1 MLKYAEENRS
11 YSPILLKDEAFLGK
25 YLTVCYDRLGVA
37 ITEYDTDYDLD
48 AGYDYVFLSYPGLH
62 PPVYGLLQNDRS
74 QGALLFEG

>member
-1 MLKYAEENRS
+1 M
-11 YSPILLKDEAFLGK
+11 GK

-48 AGYDYVFLSYPGLH
+48 AGCDYVLLSYPAFTA
-62 PPVYGLLQNDRS
+62 PVYGLLQNDRS